1 MTTLFRERAL
11 ERISSPDDLD
21 QLVAVTSPR
30 RWLGLAALLLAVTA
44 AVIWS
49 LASSVPTTLSGNG
62 FLLPLDGLAS
72 VTAPVSGTVH
82 DVTLQ
87 TGAHVVAGDTVA
99 RVVQPDGTAIR
110 VIAPRT
116 GVVTETDTLDGGFAT
131 ADQPLA
137 LIEPVGWPL
146 VAYAYVPTDVAGEL
160 EPGTPA
166 RLTLDGGLGRR
177 FGYLSGRVE
186 SVSRYA
192 VTPDRLALVLQGTS
206 VQAQVEKLG
215 AVNEVVVALD
225 QTAANPSGL
234 VWSQGDGPPVAP
246 SAGLPGSVQFVTGS
260 HHPIDDVL

>member
-11 ERISSPDDLD
+11 ERVASPDELD
-21 QLVAVTSPR
+21 QLIAVTSPR
-30 RWLGLAALLLAVTA
+30 RWLGLGALLLAVIA
-44 AVIWS
+44 AVVWS
-49 LASSVPTTLSGNG
+49 LASTVPTTLSGTG
-62 FLLPLDGLAS
+62 FLLPLNGLAS

-87 TGAHVVAGDTVA
+87 TGAHVVAGDVVA
-99 RVVQPDGTAIR
+99 RVAQPDGTT
-110 VIAPRT
+110 VSVTAPRT
-116 GVVTETDTLDGGFAT
+116 GVVTETDTLDGGFAE

-137 LIEPVGWPL
+137 LIEPVGWLL
-146 VAYAYVPTDVAGEL
+146 VAYAYVPTDIAGEL
-160 EPGTPA
+160 APGTRA

-177 FGYLSGRVE
+177 FGYLSGRVQ
-186 SVSRYA
+186 SVSRFA

-206 VQAQVEKLG
+206 VQSQVEKLG

-234 VWSQGDGPPVAP
+234 VWSQGRGPGETP
-246 SAGLPGSVQFVTGS
+246 SAGLPGSVQFVIGS

>member
-1 MTTLFRERAL
+1 MTSLFRERAL
-11 ERISSPDDLD
+11 ERVSSPEQLD
-21 QLVAVTSPR
+21 QLVSVTSPR
-30 RWLGLAALLLAVTA
+30 RWLGLGALLLAVIA
-44 AVIWS
+44 AVVWS
-49 LASSVPTTLSGNG
+49 IASTVPTTLSGSG

-82 DVTLQ
+82 DITLQ

-99 RVVQPDGTAIR
+99 RLEEPDGTS
-110 VIAPRT
+110 VPVVAPRT
-116 GVVTETDTLDGGFAT
+116 GVVTETDTFDGGFANE
-131 ADQPLA
+131 AQPLA

-146 VAYAYVPTDVAGEL
+146 VAYAYVPTDLAGEL

-177 FGYLSGRVE
+177 FGFLAGHVE

-206 VQAQVEKLG
+206 VESQVTKLG

-234 VWSQGDGPPVAP
+234 VWSLGRGPSEPP
-246 SAGLPGSVQFVTGS
+246 SAGLPGSVQFVIGS
-260 HHPIDDVL
+260 HHPINDVL